1 MIGGSESE
9 VTGGSRTQARR
20 SGSLKGHSMKAIR
33 IHSYGNSAQMKLE
46 ETPRPAVRGDE
57 ALVKIRA
64 AGVNPVDWKI
74 REGYLK
80 EVYRA
85 SFPLTLGQDFAGT
98 VVEVGTDVR
107 DFNTGDKVFGFAAGA
122 YAEYATI
129 PAKDLARMPVTTDY
143 ATAASLPT
151 AGLTAYQMIFDV
163 INARKGLRILI
174 HGGAGGVGS
183 FAVQLARSREARVY
197 ATASGQD
204 APYLKSLGA
213 EEVIDYR
220 SERFEQKLRDL
231 DAVVDLIGG
240 ETLARS
246 YQSLKD
252 EGIIVSAVATPD
264 PAELAKRQLRGQQF
278 LMKRDAAQL
287 SDLAHMVDLG
297 VVKPKLS
304 QVLPLSDAP
313 KAHDLSQKG
322 KAKGKIVL
330 QVA

>member
-1 MIGGSESE
+1 
-9 VTGGSRTQARR
+9 
-20 SGSLKGHSMKAIR
+20 MKAIR
-33 IHSYGNSAQMKLE
+33 IHSYGASEQMKLE
-46 ETPRPAVRGDE
+46 ETPRPTIRGNE

-80 EVYRA
+80 EVYRT
-85 SFPLTLGQDFAGT
+85 SFPLTLGQDFAGD
-98 VVEVGTDVR
+98 VVELGKEVR
-107 DFNTGDKVFGFAAGA
+107 DFKTGDKVFGFASGT

-129 PAKDLARMPVTTDY
+129 PVKDLARMPITTDY

-151 AGLTAYQMIFDV
+151 AGLTAYQLIFDV
-163 INARKGLRILI
+163 VKADKDARILI

-183 FAVQLARSREARVY
+183 FAVQLAKSKGARVF
-197 ATASGQD
+197 ATASAQD
-204 APYLKSLGA
+204 GPYLKNLGV
-213 EEVIDYR
+213 EEIVDYR

-240 ETLARS
+240 DTLARS
-246 YQSLKD
+246 YQILKS
-252 EGIIVSAVATPD
+252 GGVLVSTVAAPD

-278 LMKRDAAQL
+278 LMKRNAAQL
-287 SDLAHMVDLG
+287 ADLANMVDLG

-322 KAKGKIVL
+322 KSKGKIVL

>member
-1 MIGGSESE
+1 
-9 VTGGSRTQARR
+9 
-20 SGSLKGHSMKAIR
+20 MKAIR
-33 IHSYGNSAQMKLE
+33 IHSYGTSEKMKLE
-46 ETPRPAVRGDE
+46 ETPRPAIRGEEVLVR
-57 ALVKIRA
+57 IRA

-80 EVYRA
+80 EVFRA
-85 SFPLTLGQDFAGT
+85 SFPLTLGQDFAGDI
-98 VVEVGTDVR
+98 VEVGKEVR
-107 DFNTGDKVFGFAAGA
+107 DFKTGDKVFGFAAGA

-129 PAKDLARMPVTTDY
+129 PAKDLARMPITTDY

-151 AGLTAYQMIFDV
+151 PGLTAYQMIFE
-163 INARKGLRILI
+163 IIKAGKGLRILI

-183 FAVQLARSREARVY
+183 FAVQLARSKEARVF

-204 APYLKSLGA
+204 APYLKGLGA

-246 YQSLKD
+246 YETLKSG
-252 EGIIVSAVATPD
+252 GIIVSSVATPD
-264 PAELAKRQLRGQQF
+264 PAELGKRQLRGRQF
-278 LMKRDAAQL
+278 MMKRDAAQL
-287 SDLAHMVDLG
+287 ADLAQMVDLG
-297 VVKPKLS
+297 IVKPKLS
-304 QVLPLSDAP
+304 QVLPLSEAP

-322 KAKGKIVL
+322 KSKGKIVL

>member
-1 MIGGSESE
+1 
-9 VTGGSRTQARR
+9 
-20 SGSLKGHSMKAIR
+20 MKAIR
-33 IHSYGNSAQMKLE
+33 IHSYGASEQMKLE
-46 ETPRPAVRGDE
+46 ETPRPTIQGDE

-74 REGYLK
+74 REGYFQ
-80 EVYRA
+80 EVLRA
-85 SFPLTLGQDFAGT
+85 SFPLTLGQDFAGD
-98 VVEVGTDVR
+98 VVELGKNVR
-107 DFNTGDKVFGFAAGA
+107 GFKTGAKVFGFVSGA
-122 YAEYATI
+122 YAEYATV
-129 PAKDLARMPVTTDY
+129 PVRDLAHMPITTDY

-151 AGLTAYQMIFDV
+151 PGLTAYQMIFDV
-163 INARKGLRILI
+163 IQAAKDFRILI
-174 HGGAGGVGS
+174 HGGAGAVGS
-183 FAVQLARSREARVY
+183 IAVQLARSREARVY
-197 ATASGQD
+197 ATASAQD
-204 APYLKSLGA
+204 GPYLKSLGV

-220 SERFEQKLRDL
+220 TERFEQKLRDL

-246 YQSLKD
+246 YPTLKS
-252 EGIIVSAVATPD
+252 GGVIVSAVAVPD

-278 LMKRDAAQL
+278 VMKRNAAQL
-287 SDLAHMVDLG
+287 AELATMVDLG

-322 KAKGKIVL
+322 KSKGKIVL

>member
-1 MIGGSESE
+1 
-9 VTGGSRTQARR
+9 
-20 SGSLKGHSMKAIR
+20 MKAIR
-33 IHSYGNSAQMKLE
+33 IHSYGTSEQMKLE
-46 ETPRPAVRGDE
+46 ETPRPAIRGDE
-57 ALVKIRA
+57 VLVKIRA

-80 EVYRA
+80 EVVRA
-85 SFPLTLGQDFAGT
+85 SFPLTLGQDFAGD
-98 VVEVGTDVR
+98 VVEVGKDVH
-107 DFNTGDKVFGFAAGA
+107 DFKTGDKVFGFATGA

-129 PAKDLARMPVTTDY
+129 PAKDLARMPLSTDY
-143 ATAASLPT
+143 ATAASIPT

-163 INARKGLRILI
+163 IKAGKGLRILI

-204 APYLKSLGA
+204 APYLKSLGV
-213 EEVIDYR
+213 EEVLDYR
-220 SERFEQKLRDL
+220 SERFEQKLKDL

-240 ETLARS
+240 ETLTRS
-246 YQSLKD
+246 YQTLKSG
-252 EGIIVSAVATPD
+252 GIIVSTVATPD
-264 PAELAKRQLRGQQF
+264 PAELGKRQLRGQQF
-278 LMKRDAAQL
+278 LMKRNASQL
-287 SDLAHMVDLG
+287 ADLANMVDLG

-304 QVLPLSDAP
+304 QVLPLADAP

-322 KAKGKIVL
+322 KTKGKIVL

>member
-1 MIGGSESE
+1 
-9 VTGGSRTQARR
+9 
-20 SGSLKGHSMKAIR
+20 MKAIR
-33 IHSYGNSAQMKLE
+33 IHSYGTSAQMKLE
-46 ETPRPAVRGDE
+46 ETPRPAIRGDE

-85 SFPLTLGQDFAGT
+85 SFPLTLGQDFAGDII
-98 VVEVGTDVR
+98 EVGADVR
-107 DFNTGDKVFGFAAGA
+107 DFEAGDKVFGFASGA

-129 PAKDLARMPVTTDY
+129 PAKDLARMPITTDY

-151 AGLTAYQMIFDV
+151 AGLTAYQILLDV
-163 INARKGLRILI
+163 IKTAKGLRILI

-183 FAVQLARSREARVY
+183 FAVQLAKSRGASVF

-204 APYLKSLGA
+204 APYLKSLGV
-213 EEVIDYR
+213 EQVIDYQ

-246 YQSLKD
+246 YQTLKSG
-252 EGIIVSAVATPD
+252 GIIVSTVAAPD
-264 PAELAKRQLRGQQF
+264 PAELTKRQLRGQQF

-287 SDLAHMVDLG
+287 ADLAHMVDLG
-297 VVKPKLS
+297 FVKPKLS
-304 QVLPLSDAP
+304 QVFPLSDAP

-322 KAKGKIVL
+322 KSKGKIVL